1 MQPGIFKVYFST
13 GTLNNRVY
21 IDSTLE
27 IATLSI
33 FLTSFIKL
41 LIYTVLMKKINKIK
55 MSRKSSHHQQWI
67 LSVRMNV
74 KNKRKSSFYIYTY
87 ILNFNLIQWP
97 NELKLI
103 SLLTISSIPHY
114 PTTLIRSRGAVEYNV
129 FLTFIWRP
137 YHTRAHRA
145 VRIQSEYCNIFLMS
159 IWHPQ
164 RSVDINYGMI

>member
-1 MQPGIFKVYFST
+1 MEPGIFTVYFST

-74 KNKRKSSFYIYTY
+74 IYKRKSSFYIH
-87 ILNFNLIQWP
+87 IKFQFNSMTKRIKTNKLADYLIHTTLSHNTHKEPWCSWVQCFF
-97 NELKLI
+97 NVH
-103 SLLTISSIPHY
+103 LTSIPHK
-114 PTTLIRSRGAVEYNV
+114 S
-129 FLTFIWRP
+129 
-137 YHTRAHRA
+137 
-145 VRIQSEYCNIFLMS
+145 S
-159 IWHPQ
+159 
-164 RSVDINYGMI
+164 